1 MLSSKDR
8 GGAGAFPGGEGP
20 LFPVCGEGGGGCN
33 EDDDDGCG
41 GDGGCG
47 GCGGGGDGVSDG
59 DVSGGGGG

>member
-33 EDDDDGCG
+33 DDDDDGCG
-41 GDGGCG
+41 GVGD
-47 GCGGGGDGVSDG
+47 CGGGVGDGVSDG